1 MSTIGIKIGP
11 ADQGRRMS
19 LAEFEHAEAEEG
31 WLYELSRGVVTVAD
45 VPKPKHLV
53 LVDAIRRQFLDPR
66 KKHSRL
72 IFVMAG
78 GMECKLLIR
87 DLESERHPDLAV
99 YMTPPPGG
107 RNDDDVWS
115 VWIPTIVIE
124 IVSPSSRRRD
134 YQEKPEEYLRLG
146 IGEYWIVDADEGLMK
161 VLKRSRGKWREEI
174 VRPPAVYRTRY
185 LPGFE
190 FSIARVF
197 EAAKGS

>member
-1 MSTIGIKIGP
+1 MSTVGIKIGP

-31 WLYELSRGVVTVAD
+31 WLYELSRGVVTVSD
-45 VPKPKHLV
+45 VPKPKHFL
-53 LVDAIRRQFLDPR
+53 LVDAIRDQSWHFRRGRP
-66 KKHSRL
+66 RL
-72 IFVMAG
+72 IFVIAS

-87 DLESERHPDLAV
+87 ALESERHPDLAV

-124 IVSPSSRRRD
+124 VVSPSSRRWD
-134 YQEKPEEYLRLG
+134 YEEKPEEYLRLG
-146 IGEYWIVDADEGLMK
+146 IGECWIVDADEELIK
-161 VLKRSRGKWREEI
+161 VLKRSRGNWREVI
-174 VRPPAVYRTRY
+174 VRPPALYKTRH
-185 LPGFE
+185 LPGLE

-197 EAAKGS
+197 EAVKGS